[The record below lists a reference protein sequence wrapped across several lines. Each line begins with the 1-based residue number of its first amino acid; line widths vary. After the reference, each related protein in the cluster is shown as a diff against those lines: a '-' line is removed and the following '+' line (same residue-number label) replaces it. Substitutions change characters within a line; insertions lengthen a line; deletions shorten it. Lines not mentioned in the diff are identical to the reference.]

1 MTKSAGAVQNGLVLR
16 LSMPASGDLS
26 AVGPEMAVKLAEQ
39 LGLAAPH
46 AARLA
51 DTITDLARTVG
62 ADATEVSF
70 EFTKADAELRIEAR
84 QGSRA
89 SEARVPLNA

>member
-16 LSMPASGDLS
+16 LSMPASGDMS

-39 LGLAAPH
+39 LGLAAPD

-51 DTITDLARTVG
+51 DTIADLARQVG
-62 ADATEVSF
+62 ADATEVSL
-70 EFTKADAELRIEAR
+70 EFTKTDAELRIEAR

-89 SEARVPLNA
+89 SEARVPLSA